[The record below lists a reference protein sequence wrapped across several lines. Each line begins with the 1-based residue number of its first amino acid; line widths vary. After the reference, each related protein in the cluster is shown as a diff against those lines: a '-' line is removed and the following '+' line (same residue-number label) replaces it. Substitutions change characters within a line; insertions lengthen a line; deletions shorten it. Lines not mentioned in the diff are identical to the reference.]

1 MKSRGLL
8 TCALACP
15 SACLAF
21 LPSPRLLRAGPSPGA
36 IRRRSSQSSPSMT
49 VSGKADKDI
58 TVAVA
63 GSTGYIGKFVAMEC
77 VRRGYKTLALTRN
90 PDAVVEGAEMVVADV
105 TDPASIE
112 AALAGR
118 KVDGMVSCLASRSGT
133 KSDSFAIDYQ
143 ATLNCLEAA
152 KKEGAAHFVMLSAF
166 CVKKPTLQ
174 QFQKAKLKFEKELV
188 AAGGAGE
195 IGYSIVRPTA
205 FFKSVSG
212 QLEVVQSG
220 APFVVFG
227 DGTMCKCNPI
237 AEADLATYLVD
248 CITDKSKGNKIL
260 NIGGPDD
267 GLTMT
272 AQGKLL
278 FEAVGKEPKILKAPV
293 LLFDLII
300 GSLDFMAK
308 LLPNQF
314 EDPAELAK
322 IGKYYAVEDMLTT
335 DPSEKFGTVTLGEH
349 YKRIAVEGNDYDPY
363 TTLFAGKK
371 KPTGMIASLLGNSV
385 EMEEEQPVAK

>member
-1 MKSRGLL
+1 
-8 TCALACP
+8 
-15 SACLAF
+15 
-21 LPSPRLLRAGPSPGA
+21 
-36 IRRRSSQSSPSMT
+36 
-49 VSGKADKDI
+49 
-58 TVAVA
+58 
-63 GSTGYIGKFVAMEC
+63 
-77 VRRGYKTLALTRN
+77 
-90 PDAVVEGAEMVVADV
+90 
-105 TDPASIE
+105 
-112 AALAGR
+112 
-118 KVDGMVSCLASRSGT
+118 
-133 KSDSFAIDYQ
+133 
-143 ATLNCLEAA
+143 
-152 KKEGAAHFVMLSAF
+152 MLSAF
-166 CVKKPTLQ
+166 CVKKPIL
-174 QFQKAKLKFEKELV
+174 QFQKAKLKFEEKLV
-188 AAGGAGE
+188 EAGNAGE

-212 QLEVVQSG
+212 QLEVVQGG

-248 CITDKSKGNKIL
+248 CITDKSKNNKIF

-278 FEAVGKEPKILKAPV
+278 FEAVGKEPKILKVPV
-293 LLFDLII
+293 LLFDVII
-300 GSLDFMAK
+300 GALD
-308 LLPNQF
+308 LLAGILPKQF

-322 IGKYYAVEDMLTT
+322 IGKYYAVEDMLTV

-371 KPTGMIASLLGNSV
+371 NPTSVIASLVGTGV
-385 EMEEEQPVAK
+385 DVEEEQPVAK